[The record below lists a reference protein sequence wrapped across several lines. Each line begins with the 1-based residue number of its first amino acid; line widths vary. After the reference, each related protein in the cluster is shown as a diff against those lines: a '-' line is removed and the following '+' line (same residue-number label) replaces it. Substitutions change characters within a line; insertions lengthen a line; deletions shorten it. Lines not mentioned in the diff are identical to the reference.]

1 MAARPLH
8 AGLAYFLIVFTIA
21 FALGIVRTLV
31 IAPAIGATTAVVTE
45 VPIILV
51 VSWFAARRIVTHYA
65 LARATDRAYAG
76 LVAFIL
82 LMLAELALAVQFG
95 RTPAQWA
102 ASLVAVPGII
112 GLAGQ
117 IIFALMP
124 LLVARR

>member
-51 VSWFAARRIVTHYA
+51 VSWFAARQIVTHYA